1 MTPIFLEERTMK
13 KRIMSALLASAVILS
28 VAGCGNN
35 STASTTTAAE
45 TTTTA
50 AAGNDTTAAAE
61 TTAAPANDADETAA
75 PAPAADEG
83 TTFNIYAWNEEFKG
97 FFEKYMPGYDADAK
111 TLNGV
116 KVVWTINPSD
126 DGVYQ
131 DKLDQALQ
139 ANATASADDKVDMFL
154 AEADYILKYTDS
166 DYTMDISQ
174 IGLSQVDTEYQ
185 YTVSAASDSNGK
197 IKGVSFQCC
206 PSALIYRRSIA
217 KDVLGTD
224 DPAEVQAQ
232 LDSWDKFDA
241 TAAKA
246 KELGYYM
253 TASFCET
260 YRVFSNN
267 ATTPWVTGGQLAIPD
282 VVNQWIDQAD
292 TYLKNG
298 YTLTAGIWDDE
309 KNAQMYADGK
319 TMCFFGPA
327 WYFNFCMGN
336 AQDPDKGC
344 YGDWAI
350 TKGPQAHF
358 WGGTWILAATGT
370 DNGSLVADVMRAF
383 TENEE
388 VCENLIKNEG
398 QFTNNKTVNAKF
410 ANDPDYG
417 NAFLGG
423 QNDVAVFSSMTDDI
437 KFQNN
442 TIYDQ
447 LLNEGIQTYIK
458 DYFVGACDKDTALAN
473 FYGYVNEKYPAV
485 QTP

>member
-1 MTPIFLEERTMK
+1 MK
-13 KRIMSALLASAVILS
+13 KRITSALLASAVILS
-28 VAGCGNN
+28 VAGCGGN
-35 STASTTTAAE
+35 TTPAS
-45 TTTTA
+45 
-50 AAGNDTTAAAE
+50 
-61 TTAAPANDADETAA
+61 TTAAPAATDAAGTEAAATEAAATEAAADTEAAA
-75 PAPAADEG
+75 PAAADEG
-83 TTFNIYAWNEEFKG
+83 DTFNIYAWNEEFKG
-97 FFEKYMPGYDADAK
+97 FFEKYMPGYDASAQ
-111 TLNGV
+111 TLDGV

-139 ANATASADDKVDMFL
+139 ANASASAADKVDMFL

-166 DYTMDISQ
+166 DYTMDIAN
-174 IGLSQVDTEYQ
+174 IGVSQVDTEYQ

-224 DPAEVQAQ
+224 DPAEVQAA
-232 LDSWDKFDA
+232 LDSWAKYDDVAKQAKDK
-241 TAAKA
+241 
-246 KELGYYM
+246 GYYM
-253 TASFCET
+253 HASFAET

-267 ATTPWVTGGQLAIPD
+267 ADSAWVTGGQLTIPG
-282 VVNQWIDQAD
+282 VVDQWTEQAKSYYD
-292 TYLKNG
+292 NG
-298 YTLTAGIWDDE
+298 YILDTLPGVWDDG
-309 KNAQMYADGK
+309 KTAQMFNDGK

-350 TKGPQAHF
+350 CEGPMAHF
-358 WGGTWILAATGT
+358 WGGTWMLAATGT
-370 DNGSLVADVMRAF
+370 DNGSLVAKVMKAF

-398 QFTNNKTVNAKF
+398 QFTNNKTVNEKF
-410 ANDPDYG
+410 ANDPDFG
-417 NAFLGG
+417 NAFLGN
-423 QNDVAVFSSMTDDI
+423 QNDTAVFCGMTDNI

-447 LLNEGIQTYIK
+447 LCNEGYQDYIK
-458 DYFVGACDKDTALAN
+458 QYISGAVDKDTALQN
-473 FYGYVNEKYPAV
+473 FYGYINEKYPAV

>member
-1 MTPIFLEERTMK
+1 MK
-13 KRIMSALLASAVILS
+13 KRITSALLASAVILS
-28 VAGCGNN
+28 VAGCGGN
-35 STASTTTAAE
+35 TTPAS
-45 TTTTA
+45 
-50 AAGNDTTAAAE
+50 
-61 TTAAPANDADETAA
+61 TTAAPAATDAAA
-75 PAPAADEG
+75 TEAAATEAAATEAAATEAAATEAAAPAADEG
-83 TTFNIYAWNEEFKG
+83 DTFNIYAWNEEFKG
-97 FFEKYMPGYDADAK
+97 FFEKYMPGYDASAQ
-111 TLNGV
+111 TLDGV

-139 ANATASADDKVDMFL
+139 ANASASAADKVDMFL

-166 DYTMDISQ
+166 DYTMDIANL
-174 IGLSQVDTEYQ
+174 GVNQVDTEYQ

-232 LDSWDKFDA
+232 LDSWDKYEA
-241 TAAKA
+241 VAKTAKD
-246 KELGYYM
+246 KGYYIQS
-253 TASFCET
+253 SFADN

-267 ATTPWVTGGQLAIPD
+267 ADSAWVTGGQLTIPA
-282 VVNQWIDQAD
+282 VVDQWTEQMKSFYD
-292 TYLKNG
+292 NG
-298 YTLTAGIWDDE
+298 YILDTLPGVWDDGKTAE
-309 KNAQMYADGK
+309 MFATGK

-350 TKGPQAHF
+350 CEGPMAHF
-358 WGGTWILAATGT
+358 WGGTWMLAATGT
-370 DNGSLVADVMRAF
+370 DNGSLVAKVMKAF
-383 TENEE
+383 TEDET

-398 QFTNNKTVNAKF
+398 QFTNNKTVNEKF
-410 ANDPDYG
+410 ANDPDFG
-417 NAFLGG
+417 NAFLGN
-423 QNDVAVFSSMTDDI
+423 QNDTAVFCGMTDNI

-447 LLNEGIQTYIK
+447 LCNEGYQDYIK
-458 DYFVGACDKDTALAN
+458 QYISGAVDKDTALQN
-473 FYGYVNEKYPAV
+473 FYGYINEKYPAV

>member
-1 MTPIFLEERTMK
+1 MK
-13 KRIMSALLASAVILS
+13 KRITSALLASAVILS
-28 VAGCGNN
+28 VAGCGGN
-35 STASTTTAAE
+35 TTPAS
-45 TTTTA
+45 
-50 AAGNDTTAAAE
+50 
-61 TTAAPANDADETAA
+61 TTAAPAATDAPATEAA
-75 PAPAADEG
+75 ATDAAATEAAATEAAATEAAAPAADEG
-83 TTFNIYAWNEEFKG
+83 DTFNIYAWNEEFKG
-97 FFEKYMPGYDADAK
+97 FFEKYMPGYDAAAQ
-111 TLNGV
+111 TLDGV

-139 ANATASADDKVDMFL
+139 ANASASAADKVDMFL

-166 DYTMDISQ
+166 DFTMDIANL
-174 IGLSQVDTEYQ
+174 GVNQVDTEYQ

-224 DPAEVQAQ
+224 DPDEVQAQ

-253 TASFCET
+253 TAAYAET

-282 VVNQWIDQAD
+282 AINQWIDQAD

-298 YTLTAGIWDDE
+298 YTLTSGIWGDE
-309 KNAQMYADGK
+309 KNAQMFKDGK

-336 AQDPDKGC
+336 AQDPEKGC
-344 YGDWAI
+344 SGDWAI
-350 TKGPQAHF
+350 CKGPQGHF

-370 DNGSLVADVMRAF
+370 DNPSLVADVMRAF

-388 VCENLIKNEG
+388 VCENLIVNEG
-398 QFTNNKTVNAKF
+398 QFTNNKKVNEKF
-410 ANDPDYG
+410 ANDPSFGSD
-417 NAFLGG
+417 FLGG
-423 QNDVAVFSSMTDDI
+423 QNATAVFCGMTDSI
-437 KFQNN
+437 VWANA

-447 LLNEGIQTYIK
+447 LLNEGLQTYIL
-458 DYFVGACDKDTALAN
+458 DYYQGTCDKETALAN
-473 FYGYVNEKYPAV
+473 FYAYVNEKYPAI

>member
-1 MTPIFLEERTMK
+1 MK
-13 KRIMSALLASAVILS
+13 KRITSALLASAVILS
-28 VAGCGNN
+28 VAGCGGN
-35 STASTTTAAE
+35 TTPAS
-45 TTTTA
+45 
-50 AAGNDTTAAAE
+50 
-61 TTAAPANDADETAA
+61 TTAAPAATDAPATEAA
-75 PAPAADEG
+75 ATEAAATEAAATEAAATEAAAPAADEG
-83 TTFNIYAWNEEFKG
+83 DTFNIYAWNEEFKG
-97 FFEKYMPGYDADAK
+97 FFEKYMPGYDATAQ
-111 TLNGV
+111 TLDGV

-139 ANATASADDKVDMFL
+139 ANASASAADKVDMFL

-166 DYTMDISQ
+166 DFTMDIANL
-174 IGLSQVDTEYQ
+174 GVNQVDTEYQ

-232 LDSWDKFDA
+232 LDSWDKYEA
-241 TAAKA
+241 VAKTAKD
-246 KELGYYM
+246 KGYYIQS
-253 TASFCET
+253 SFADN

-267 ATTPWVTGGQLAIPD
+267 ADSAWVTGGQLTIPA
-282 VVNQWIDQAD
+282 VVDQWTEQMKSFYD
-292 TYLKNG
+292 NG
-298 YTLTAGIWDDE
+298 YILDTLPGVWDDGKTAE
-309 KNAQMYADGK
+309 MFATGK

-350 TKGPQAHF
+350 CEGPMAHF
-358 WGGTWILAATGT
+358 WGGTWRLAATGT
-370 DNGSLVADVMRAF
+370 DNGSLVAKVMKAF
-383 TENEE
+383 TEDEA

-398 QFTNNKTVNAKF
+398 QFTNNKKVNEKF
-410 ANDPDYG
+410 ANDPDFG
-417 NAFLGG
+417 NAFLGN
-423 QNDVAVFSSMTDDI
+423 QNDTAVFCGMTDNI

-447 LLNEGIQTYIK
+447 LCNEGYQDYIK
-458 DYFVGACDKDTALAN
+458 QYISGAVDKDTALQN
-473 FYGYVNEKYPAV
+473 FYGYINEKYPAV

>member
-1 MTPIFLEERTMK
+1 MK
-13 KRIMSALLASAVILS
+13 KRITSALLASAVILS
-28 VAGCGNN
+28 VAGCGG
-35 STASTTTAAE
+35 TTTPASTTTAAPAATE
-45 TTTTA
+45 A
-50 AAGNDTTAAAE
+50 AATEAAATE
-61 TTAAPANDADETAA
+61 AAATEAAATEEAAPAANTDNS
-75 PAPAADEG
+75 G
-83 TTFNIYAWNEEFKG
+83 TVFNIRAWNEEFKG
-97 FFEKYMPGYDADAK
+97 FFEKYMPGYDASAQ
-111 TLNGV
+111 TLDGV
-116 KVVWTINPSD
+116 PVVWTIVPSD
-126 DGVYQ
+126 DLAYQ
-131 DKLDQALQ
+131 NALDEALQ
-139 ANATASADDKVDMFL
+139 KNASASADDKVDMFL

-166 DYTMDISQ
+166 DFTMDIANL
-174 IGLSQVDTEYQ
+174 GVNQVDTEYQ

-224 DPAEVQAQ
+224 DPDEVQAQ

-253 TASFCET
+253 TAAYAET

-267 ATTPWVTGGQLAIPD
+267 ATTPWVTGGELAIPD
-282 VVNQWIDQAD
+282 AINQWIDQAD

-298 YTLTAGIWDDE
+298 YTLTSGIWGDE
-309 KNAQMYADGK
+309 KNAQMFKDGK

-336 AQDPDKGC
+336 AQDPEKGC
-344 YGDWAI
+344 SGDWAI
-350 TKGPQAHF
+350 CKGPQGHF

-370 DNGSLVADVMRAF
+370 DNPSLVADVMRAF

-388 VCENLIKNEG
+388 VCENLIVNEG
-398 QFTNNKTVNAKF
+398 QFTNNKKVNEKF
-410 ANDPDYG
+410 ANDPSFGVD
-417 NAFLGG
+417 FLGG
-423 QNDVAVFSSMTDDI
+423 QNATAVFCGMTDSI
-437 KFQNN
+437 KWENA

-447 LLNEGIQTYIK
+447 ACNEGYQNFIKTYINGTTTK
-458 DYFVGACDKDTALAN
+458 EASLAD
-473 FYGYVNEKYPAV
+473 FYTYINEKYPAV

>member
-1 MTPIFLEERTMK
+1 MK
-13 KRIMSALLASAVILS
+13 KRITSALLASAVILS
-28 VAGCGNN
+28 VAGCGGN
-35 STASTTTAAE
+35 TTPAS
-45 TTTTA
+45 
-50 AAGNDTTAAAE
+50 
-61 TTAAPANDADETAA
+61 TTAAPAATDAAA
-75 PAPAADEG
+75 TDAAATEAAATEAAATEAAADTEAAAPAADEG
-83 TTFNIYAWNEEFKG
+83 DTFNIYAWNEEFKG
-97 FFEKYMPGYDADAK
+97 FFEKYMPGYDASAQ
-111 TLNGV
+111 TLDGV

-139 ANATASADDKVDMFL
+139 ANASASAADKVDMFL

-166 DYTMDISQ
+166 DYTMDIANL
-174 IGLSQVDTEYQ
+174 GVNQVDTEYQ

-224 DPAEVQAQ
+224 DPDEVQAQ
-232 LDSWDKFDA
+232 LDSWDKYEA
-241 TAAKA
+241 VAKTAKD
-246 KELGYYM
+246 KGYYIQS
-253 TASFCET
+253 SFADN

-267 ATTPWVTGGQLAIPD
+267 ADSAWVTGGQLTIPA
-282 VVNQWIDQAD
+282 VVDQWTEQMKSFYD
-292 TYLKNG
+292 NG
-298 YTLTAGIWDDE
+298 YILDTLPGVWDDGKTAE
-309 KNAQMYADGK
+309 MFATGK

-350 TKGPQAHF
+350 CEGPMAHF
-358 WGGTWILAATGT
+358 WGGTWMLAATGT
-370 DNGSLVADVMRAF
+370 DNGSLVAKVMKAF
-383 TENEE
+383 TEDET

-398 QFTNNKTVNAKF
+398 QFTNNKKVNEKF
-410 ANDPDYG
+410 ANDPDFG
-417 NAFLGG
+417 NAFLGN
-423 QNDVAVFSSMTDDI
+423 QNDTAVFCGMTDNI

-447 LLNEGIQTYIK
+447 LCNEGYQDYIK
-458 DYFVGACDKDTALAN
+458 QYISGAVDKDTALQN
-473 FYGYVNEKYPAV
+473 FYGYINEKYPAV

>member
-1 MTPIFLEERTMK
+1 MK
-13 KRIMSALLASAVILS
+13 KRIMAVLLAAASVVA
-28 VAGCGNN
+28 VAGCSN
-35 STASTTTAAE
+35 SGSGSSNS

-50 AAGNDTTAAAE
+50 ATTAADNGGAAAADTTT
-61 TTAAPANDADETAA
+61 TTAAPADNGSTEAA
-75 PAPAADEG
+75 PAATADEG
-83 TTFNIYAWNEEFKG
+83 TKFNIYAWNEEFKG
-97 FFEKYMPGYDADAK
+97 FFEKYMPGYDDSTK

-116 KVVWTINPSD
+116 AVNWIINPSD

-139 ANATASADDKVDMFL
+139 AQASAAADDKVDMFL

-166 DYTMDISQ
+166 DYTMDISTL
-174 IGLSQVDTEYQ
+174 GLSQVDTEYN
-185 YTVSAASDSNGK
+185 YTVQAASDSNGK

-217 KDVLGTD
+217 KEVIGSD
-224 DPAEVQAQ
+224 DPADVQAA
-232 LDSWDKFDA
+232 LSSWDKYDEV
-241 TAAKA
+241 AAKA
-246 KELGYYM
+246 KDLGYYM
-253 TASFCET
+253 HASFAET

-267 ATTPWVTGGQLAIPD
+267 ATNAWVNNGELAIPA
-282 VVNQWIDQAD
+282 VVDQWTEQAKSYYD
-292 TYLKNG
+292 KG
-298 YTLTAGIWDDE
+298 YILSDLPGVWDDG
-309 KNAQMYADGK
+309 KTAQMFADGK

-350 TKGPQAHF
+350 CQGPQAHF

-370 DNGSLVADVMRAF
+370 DNPTLVAEVMKAF

-388 VCENLIKNEG
+388 VCTNLVKNEG
-398 QFTNNKTVNAKF
+398 QFSNNKTVNAKF
-410 ANDPDYG
+410 ATDPDFG

-423 QNDVAVFSSMTDDI
+423 QNDVALFSEMTDNI
-437 KFQNN
+437 KWENA

-447 LLNEGIQTYIK
+447 LCNEGYQNYIK
-458 DYFVGACDKDTALAN
+458 QYINGEVDKATALAN
-473 FYGYVNEKYPAV
+473 FYGYINEKYPAV
-485 QTP
+485 VTP